1 MSEAEGDKLWKA
13 AKKYTSPSVLS
24 FRMKSDWEQAGP
36 LYEKAATCFR
46 VSLLYMTYAC
56 LAILYGSK
64 QERRDRQGSAQADGQ
79 GQRIFQQLIL
89 S

>member
-1 MSEAEGDKLWKA
+1 MSEAEGDNLWKA

-46 VSLLYMTYAC
+46 VRPSRIPLHRDLKLEWQTRRNSGRSAM
-56 LAILYGSK
+56 K
-64 QERRDRQGSAQADGQ
+64 QTSAK
-79 GQRIFQQLIL
+79 